1 LFQYQNYF
9 YFLTKLRGERDMAS
23 ETQALLADGKLAG
36 SWTLDGARSSVGL
49 RTKSV
54 WGMVKVKGVFS
65 QVSGAAV
72 ISAAGEAAGT
82 ITVATASIDTGVKK
96 RDDHLRSA
104 DFFDAA
110 RYPDI
115 TFSAASV
122 TLTDEGAVVSGT
134 LTVRDQTRPVT
145 VSGTV
150 SAHGA
155 DEISLDAELP
165 VNRGEYGMSFN
176 QLGMMSLDNIIA
188 IHAVFARA

>member
-1 LFQYQNYF
+1 
-9 YFLTKLRGERDMAS
+9 MAS

-54 WGMVKVKGVFS
+54 WGLVKVKGAFG
-65 QVSGAAV
+65 QVAGEGV
-72 ISAAGEAAGT
+72 ISAAGEVTGT
-82 ITVATASIDTGVKK
+82 ITVAAASIDTNMKK

-104 DFFDAA
+104 DFFNAA
-110 RYPDI
+110 KYPDI

-122 TLTDEGAVVSGT
+122 TLSGDSAAVAGT
-134 LTVRDQTRPVT
+134 LTVRDQTKPVS

-165 VNRGEYGMSFN
+165 VNRGDFGLVFN
-176 QLGMMSLDNIIA
+176 QLGMMSLDNIII
-188 IHAVFARA
+188 IHAVFTRA

>member
-1 LFQYQNYF
+1 
-9 YFLTKLRGERDMAS
+9 MAS

-36 SWTLDGARSSVGL
+36 SWTVDGAKSSVGL

-54 WGMVKVKGVFS
+54 WGLVKVKGVFG
-65 QVSGAAV
+65 QVTGEAV
-72 ISAAGEAAGT
+72 ISAAGQATGT
-82 ITVATASIDTGVKK
+82 IRVAAASIDTGMKK

-110 RYPDI
+110 KYPDI

-122 TLTDEGAVVSGT
+122 TLSDQGAVVSGT

-150 SAHGA
+150 AAHGA

-165 VNRGEYGMSFN
+165 VNRSQYGLTFN

-188 IHAVFARA
+188 MHAVFARA

>member
-1 LFQYQNYF
+1 
-9 YFLTKLRGERDMAS
+9 MAS
-23 ETQALLADGKLAG
+23 EAQALLADGKLAG
-36 SWTLDGARSSVGL
+36 SWALDGARSSVGL

-72 ISAAGEAAGT
+72 ISPAGEATGT
-82 ITVATASIDTGVKK
+82 ITVAAASIDTGMKK

-110 RYPDI
+110 KYPDI

-122 TLTDEGAVVSGT
+122 ALSDESAVVSGT

-145 VSGTV
+145 VNGTV
-150 SAHGA
+150 SAHGQ

-165 VNRGEYGMSFN
+165 VNRGHHGLSFN
-176 QLGMMSLDNIIA
+176 QLGMMSLDNIIT
-188 IHAVFARA
+188 IHAVFAKA

>member
-1 LFQYQNYF
+1 
-9 YFLTKLRGERDMAS
+9 MAS

-72 ISAAGEAAGT
+72 ISAAGEATGT
-82 ITVATASIDTGVKK
+82 ITVAAASIDTGVKK

-110 RYPDI
+110 KYPDI
-115 TFSAASV
+115 TFTAASV
-122 TLTDEGAVVSGT
+122 TLTGEGAVVSGT

-145 VSGTV
+145 LSGKV
-150 SAHGA
+150 SAQGTA
-155 DEISLDAELP
+155 QITLDAELP
-165 VNRGEYGMSFN
+165 VNRSDYAMSFN
-176 QLGMMSLDNIIA
+176 WLGMMSLHNIIT
-188 IHAVFARA
+188 IHAVFTRA